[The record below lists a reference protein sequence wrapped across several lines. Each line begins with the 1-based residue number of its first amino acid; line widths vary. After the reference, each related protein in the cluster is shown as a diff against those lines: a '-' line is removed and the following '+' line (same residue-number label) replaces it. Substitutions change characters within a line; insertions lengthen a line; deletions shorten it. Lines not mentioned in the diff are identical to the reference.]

1 MKKVTTSVITKEEFI
16 KTMEKLERAYK
27 VAEQTYNDLYR
38 LLGECDNLHEITFKF
53 FDIAIQQLSERMN
66 DDWNSDWGGTIDWYI
81 YDNMWGKSGYTTVIN
96 GVEYVVDDLET
107 LWKVLTE
114 GTD

>member
-1 MKKVTTSVITKEEFI
+1 MKKAITSMITKDEFI
-16 KTMEKLERAYK
+16 QTMEKLEKAYK
-27 VAEQTYNDLYR
+27 QAEETYNGLYR

-53 FDIAIQQLSERMN
+53 FDIAVQQLSERM
-66 DDWNSDWGGTIDWYI
+66 DDNWDSVWGGTIDWYI
-81 YDNMWGKSGYTTVIN
+81 YDNMWGKNGYTTKIN
-96 GVEYVVDDLET
+96 DVEYVVDDLET